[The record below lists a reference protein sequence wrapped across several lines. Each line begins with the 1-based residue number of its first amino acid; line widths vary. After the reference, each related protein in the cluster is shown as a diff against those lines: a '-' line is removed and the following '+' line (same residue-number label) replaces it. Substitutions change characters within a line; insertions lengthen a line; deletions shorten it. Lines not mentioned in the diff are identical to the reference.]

1 MLRRAKVFVLKDD
14 RVVVRGDRDRE
25 EVGGADTR
33 LDLTNG
39 KSRAAG
45 EVGEV
50 ETTLLVGNQ
59 DVE

>member
-25 EVGGADTR
+25 EVGGADSS

-39 KSRAAG
+39 QTRAAG
-45 EVGEV
+45 EMGDV
-50 ETTLLVGNQ
+50 ETAMIVGSEG
-59 DVE
+59 V